1 MSEYEKKSLIKFL
14 GLYLG
19 SAFVFISAIAV
30 LLYMAKVE
38 NLSELQR
45 EKLKSYTSAISAE
58 IIDSHMRG
66 QRYEISKNREFKAA
80 LIGESQNIIYSEI
93 PLLPPLSLGFYER
106 GEYIG
111 VVDGGAR
118 LHHGVK
124 YIVAETNSMA
134 SEKKEAALSAFWV
147 WIFSFLLVGLLGFRL
162 SKQFLKPIR
171 EEIEKL
177 DNFVK
182 ASAHE
187 LNTPITSLVLS
198 LDTLKK
204 EIKDPSKIEY
214 LKASAKMLS
223 KIHDDLTYYLQRET
237 LKKEEEWID
246 FAALANER
254 GSFYARVASAKGV
267 SVEVES
273 ESFIYRIDKTAAN
286 RLIDNLLS
294 NAVKYSKK
302 DGKIKINVSQNIITV
317 EDEGIGINKEAKQK
331 IFGKFQRATDIGG
344 GFGLGLYIVK
354 SVCDDYGIKI
364 EVESEEGVGSR
375 FRLIF

>member
-223 KIHDDLTYYLQRET
+223 KIHDDLTYYLQKET

-317 EDEGIGINKEAKQK
+317 EDEGIGINKESKQK

>member
-19 SAFVFISAIAV
+19 SAFVFISVIAI

-66 QRYEISKNREFKAA
+66 QHYEISKNREFKAA
-80 LIGESQNIIYSEI
+80 LIGKSQNIIYSEI

-134 SEKKEAALSAFWV
+134 NEKKEAVLSAFWV

-162 SKQFLKPIR
+162 SKQFLKPIK

-204 EIKDPSKIEY
+204 EIKDPAKIEY

-246 FAALANER
+246 FAALASER
-254 GSFYARVASAKGV
+254 RNFYARVASAKGV
-267 SVEVES
+267 SVEAETD
-273 ESFIYRIDKTAAN
+273 SFIYHIDKTAAN

-302 DGKIKINVSQNIITV
+302 DGKIKIKVSQNLIIV

-354 SVCDDYGIKI
+354 SVCDDYGIQI
-364 EVESEEGVGSR
+364 EVESEEGAGSR